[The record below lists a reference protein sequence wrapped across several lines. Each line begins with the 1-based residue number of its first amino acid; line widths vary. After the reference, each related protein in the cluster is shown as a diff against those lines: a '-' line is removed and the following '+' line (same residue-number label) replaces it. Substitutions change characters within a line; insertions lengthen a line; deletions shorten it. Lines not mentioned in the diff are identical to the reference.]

1 MADENEVI
9 QMNVPALKFCARLV
23 DAVIQLRHEVG
34 RTYTMLNMGGWEGYD
49 YADKFDQLL
58 EEADAFQEEE

>member
-1 MADENEVI
+1 MSDEEM
-9 QMNVPALKFCARLV
+9 QMNLPALRFCTRLV
-23 DAVIQLRHEVG
+23 DAVIQLRQEVD

>member
-1 MADENEVI
+1 MSDEEM
-9 QMNVPALKFCARLV
+9 QMNLPALRFYARLV
-23 DAVIQLRHEVG
+23 DAVIQLRQEVG
-34 RTYTMLNMGGWEGYD
+34 RTYTMLNLGGWEGYD